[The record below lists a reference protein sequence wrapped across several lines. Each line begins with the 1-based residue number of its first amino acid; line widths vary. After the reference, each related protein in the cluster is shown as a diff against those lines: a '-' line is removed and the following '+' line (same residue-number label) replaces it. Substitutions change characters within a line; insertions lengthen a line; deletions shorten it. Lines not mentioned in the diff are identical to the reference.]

1 MIETPFLGDR
11 YNYLLP
17 GAILVFSI
25 CFLLLSYL
33 KYESSFVTML
43 RRFNNHQD
51 NISSAA
57 SEDTDAT
64 FESSRDAILNAD
76 PTESSRK
83 ECKPGKT
90 LDSKAAKKKA

>member
-33 KYESSFVTML
+33 KYEGSFVTMM
-43 RRFNNHQD
+43 RRYNNHQD
-51 NISSAA
+51 NISSST
-57 SEDTDAT
+57 SEGTDST
-64 FESSRDAILNAD
+64 FDSTRDAILNAT
-76 PTESSRK
+76 PTESNVKVS
-83 ECKPGKT
+83 
-90 LDSKAAKKKA
+90 